1 MVRVNLVPPRE
12 LMDQHLVAEYVE
24 IMMLV
29 GHTKKYP
36 SLDGIPET
44 YRLGEGHIKFF
55 KNKLGYLKKRHELIS
70 REMKRRGFRTDKK
83 LDLKG
88 FGKEYFVDWVPGEK
102 DFKVIRARI
111 KEKIQAK
118 PEYWRYSG

>member
-102 DFKVIRARI
+102 DFKVIRKRLR
-111 KEKIQAK
+111 EKINMK
-118 PEYWRYSG
+118 RDWYRYSG